1 MQSRSIPSVTLYIR
15 ITDEKANR
23 RYERVNRR
31 KPQLN
36 GGVYCLHFY
45 ENGKRKWATV
55 GTDINAALKARMEK
69 ESELLTRPIE
79 AKPSPATPKSLE
91 GLRTAPGLPLSPSQP
106 RLAAALKNQQVRLR

>member
-15 ITDEKANR
+15 ITDEKGNR

-69 ESELLTRPIE
+69 ESEQLTRPIE
-79 AKPSPATPKSLE
+79 AKTITRRAE
-91 GLRTAPGLPLSPSQP
+91 VLRGASNGKEWTEI
-106 RLAAALKNQQVRLR
+106 R